1 MLVFFIHGV
10 ATRDVKYADTLQNL
24 IKEKF
29 IQREKPLP
37 YFYSSFWGAVLKD
50 ISKLFNWIHQDLQ
63 EAKKN
68 HPQTSVDDIFRYQKF
83 REGFFS
89 EFVGDILSYLNPERG
104 LAIRKLIAQQLYDF
118 LKNNPEET
126 ELHIVAHSLGTV
138 ILWDV
143 LFSDRF
149 SSKDPAS
156 YIRAMLKD
164 LNQPNVAHKASLKSI
179 TTMGS
184 PILFLN
190 TMLDVKPEQV
200 KKFVDGYQE
209 EPLHWLNIIHS
220 SDVIA
225 YPLRSSLK
233 IEPSCNLSFQDIFIH
248 DEANSMERALSEFA
262 NSNNK
267 VVQAIGLVNPLINEA
282 VAHAPMFA
290 GAGDGHTGYWNCRQT
305 ASLITANILGKTED
319 TPTRQGNTIERV
331 INCLNQVDGMT
342 DKSVT
347 DLRLHL
353 IDKTLEEI
361 TFKDDSGKLLLVV
374 NPLQVH
380 HVYVF
385 DSSENCK
392 FSGYVGVIHGN
403 GLKKMVNSIKNFS
416 C

>member
-118 LKNNPEET
+118 LKKNPEET

-156 YIRAMLKD
+156 YIRSMLKD

-200 KKFVDGYQE
+200 KKFVDG
-209 EPLHWLNIIHS
+209 
-220 SDVIA
+220 
-225 YPLRSSLK
+225 
-233 IEPSCNLSFQDIFIH
+233 F
-248 DEANSMERALSEFA
+248 
-262 NSNNK
+262 
-267 VVQAIGLVNPLINEA
+267 
-282 VAHAPMFA
+282 
-290 GAGDGHTGYWNCRQT
+290 
-305 ASLITANILGKTED
+305 LGKTED

-403 GLKKMVNSIKNFS
+403 GLKKMVNSIKIFF